1 MKNTRI
7 LSLIYLGSL
16 AISPLYLNAQE
27 AKPAESVSLFDGTSL
42 TGWKVVNPANAKFW
56 SVIDGVITCSNGDQ
70 KMPTNTY
77 LATTKDY
84 QNFEFT
90 CEFRL
95 SGDHATGLIN
105 SGIQY
110 RSVIKDNKIFGYQA
124 DIGKGYWGDIYD
136 EHRRGKLIQGNT
148 AELFKDFK
156 EDAWHTYKIIC
167 KGDDH
172 KLYINDHLVAEYTE
186 KKADIPNK
194 GVIALQLHSGGV
206 AKMEYKNI
214 QIEVTTP

>member
-1 MKNTRI
+1 MKNTKI
-7 LSLIYLGSL
+7 LSLILLGSL
-16 AISPLYLNAQE
+16 TISSHILSAQE
-27 AKPAESVSLFDGTSL
+27 AKTADAVSLFDGKSL
-42 TGWKVVNPANAKFW
+42 TGWKSVDPSQAKLW
-56 SVIDGVITCSNGDQ
+56 SVVDGVITCSNGDQ
-70 KMPTNTY
+70 KMPANTY

-84 QNFEFT
+84 QDFQFT

-148 AELFKDFK
+148 TELFKKFK
-156 EDAWHTYKIIC
+156 EDDWHTYKIIC

-172 KLYINDHLVAEYTE
+172 KLFINDHLVAEYTE

-214 QIEVTTP
+214 QIQEL